1 MRLSKAIQ
9 RFVERV
15 KKDDSYWVER
25 TKLDF
30 SLGLEKQRRTVGM
43 SYADIARKINSSAAY
58 VTKIF
63 RGDVN
68 LTIESMV
75 KLSRAA
81 GGQLR
86 IQIIDEKASAR
97 IWDKNPSKPLSQ
109 STKSSATIINF
120 PVSIAK
126 NDEWPRR
133 QVAA

>member
-1 MRLSKAIQ
+1 MS
-9 RFVERV
+9 
-15 KKDDSYWVER
+15 
-25 TKLDF
+25 
-30 SLGLEKQRRTVGM
+30 LEKQRRTVGM
-43 SYADIARKINSSAAY
+43 TYADIARKINSSAAY

-75 KLSRAA
+75 KLARAA

-86 IQIIDEKASAR
+86 IQITDEKASAR
-97 IWDKNPSKPLSQ
+97 IWDKIPSKGPSQ

-126 NDEWPRR
+126 NDEWLRR

>member
-1 MRLSKAIQ
+1 MKLSKAIQ
-9 RFVERV
+9 KFVERA
-15 KKDDSYWVER
+15 KESDSYWVEK

-30 SLGLEKQRRTVGM
+30 SLSLEKQRRAVDM

-75 KLSRAA
+75 KLARAA

-97 IWDKNPSKPLSQ
+97 IWDKIPSKGPSQ

-120 PVSIAK
+120 PVRFAK

-133 QVAA
+133 QVAV

>member
-1 MRLSKAIQ
+1 MKLSKAIQ
-9 RFVERV
+9 KFVERA
-15 KKDDSYWVER
+15 KESDSYWVEK

-30 SLGLEKQRRTVGM
+30 SLSLEKQRRTVGM
-43 SYADIARKINSSAAY
+43 TYADIARKINSSAAY
-58 VTKIF
+58 VTKIS

-75 KLSRAA
+75 KLARAA

-86 IQIIDEKASAR
+86 IQITDEKASAR
-97 IWDKNPSKPLSQ
+97 IWDKIPSKGPSQ

-126 NDEWPRR
+126 NDEWLRR